1 MLFLSFNSWRCQKQ
15 WINLKWLLVFS
26 FLSVSV
32 LVLQVFR
39 NPQEYLPKSD
49 YPAPL
54 VLKLLPQEEIRKL
67 FNYDGLW
74 LFPQR
79 QCKCEK
85 QTVNYIFQD
94 SYNKSELEA
103 VKVRRKAEFE
113 HFQKR
118 EGLPHPPPLLVQPNI
133 PFGYPIY
140 GVEVMPFHTILI
152 PGLKFNGAKVPL
164 YKVTLKALLGTLN
177 TLSDTLDNEVLGRG
191 EKNLTILTTSQN
203 RLNFILQ
210 HLTYTSTIYKSG
222 AVDIVS
228 IEFGSSVARFPVNIN
243 QPIIPKLFDPG
254 PERKLKNLVTIAT
267 KTFLRP
273 HKLQILLKSI
283 REFYPDVTVI
293 VADDSEKPEKI
304 NDNYVEHYIMPFGKG
319 WFAGRNLAVS
329 QVSTK
334 YVLWVDDDFFFT
346 KTTKIE
352 ALVDVLE
359 KTEMDVVGGSV
370 SGNVFQFKLLMEQG
384 EDGNCMHRR
393 SGYFQTLDGFPSCVV
408 TSGVANF
415 FLAHTESLQK
425 VGFDPRLQRVA
436 HTEFFIDG
444 LGSLR
449 VASCSN
455 VIVSHQSHTQAFN
468 PNQAAL
474 EKTYH
479 KFRTNTQD
487 QIKFKLSLHYFK
499 NYLHCY
505 TQA

>member
-1 MLFLSFNSWRCQKQ
+1 MDYLGWRCQKQ

-222 AVDIVS
+222 AVDI
-228 IEFGSSVARFPVNIN
+228 
-243 QPIIPKLFDPG
+243 
-254 PERKLKNLVTIAT
+254 ERKLKNLVTIAT